1 MAQDKEI
8 ELRSNVSKQIRDRL
22 VGRIFSVKLKDENQ
36 ASEASEASAQP
47 KGFFRKISS
56 RVVHRPQARDD
67 KQDAAVLLNVESVEV
82 YTESTGDA
90 HRNIDDRSEH
100 SAHSGPQ
107 LHAPP
112 PSLEGH
118 VYSYSI
124 SMSQVGPHSVIV
136 YSSA

>member
-1 MAQDKEI
+1 MTQDKEI
-8 ELRSNVSKQIRDRL
+8 ELRPNVSKQIRDRL
-22 VGRIFSVKLKDENQ
+22 VGNIFSVKLKADNQ
-36 ASEASEASAQP
+36 AAEVQP
-47 KGFFRKISS
+47 KGFFKKLSS
-56 RVVHRPQARDD
+56 RVVHRPQSREE

-82 YTESTGDA
+82 YTASTADA
-90 HRNIDDRSEH
+90 HRSGDDRSEH

-124 SMSQVGPHSVIV
+124 SMSQVGLQSVKACL
-136 YSSA
+136 SA

>member
-22 VGRIFSVKLKDENQ
+22 VGRIFSVKLKDEKQ
-36 ASEASEASAQP
+36 ASEVQP

-56 RVVHRPQARDD
+56 RVVHRPQIKDQ

-82 YTESTGDA
+82 YTESAGDA
-90 HRNIDDRSEH
+90 HTNNDDRSEH

-124 SMSQVGPHSVIV
+124 SMSQVGPQSVIV

>member
-8 ELRSNVSKQIRDRL
+8 ELRCNVSKQIRDRL

-36 ASEASEASAQP
+36 ASEAPIQP

-56 RVVHRPQARDD
+56 RVVHRPQTRDE

-90 HRNIDDRSEH
+90 HTNNDDRSER

-124 SMSQVGPHSVIV
+124 SMSQVGPQSVIV
-136 YSSA
+136 CSFA

>member
-36 ASEASEASAQP
+36 ASEVQP

-90 HRNIDDRSEH
+90 HRNNDDRSEH